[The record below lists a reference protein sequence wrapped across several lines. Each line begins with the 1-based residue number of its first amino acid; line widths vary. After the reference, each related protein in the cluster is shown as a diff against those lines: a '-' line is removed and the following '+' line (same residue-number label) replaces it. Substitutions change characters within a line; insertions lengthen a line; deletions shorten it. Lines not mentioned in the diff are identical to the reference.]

1 MMTWTDDYTKL
12 IQTWLKGN
20 QEAIAFIHT
29 AFTIAHTCDDLTDRD
44 KPVETATM
52 QQAFW
57 LALVEL
63 PRNRFYVE
71 HFALLNGCLQTAFLN
86 WQVANRLEEMHQPTA
101 THVAFIL
108 RSSYT
113 DLVTL
118 CAWILGGTDW
128 AVQVGMDSRLHASSE
143 GFDLY
148 QSRLTQEQRSLHI
161 VGGG

>member
-1 MMTWTDDYTKL
+1 MRWTDDYQGL
-12 IQTWLKGN
+12 MQTWLKGH
-20 QEAIAFIHT
+20 QEAILFIHT

-44 KPVETATM
+44 KTVETTTM
-52 QQAFW
+52 QEAFW

-86 WQVANRLEEMHQPTA
+86 WQVANRLEQMNQPNA
-101 THVAFIL
+101 KEVAFIL

-128 AVQVGMDSRLHASSE
+128 AVQVGTESRLHASQE
-143 GFDLY
+143 GFTLY
-148 QSRLTQEQRSLHI
+148 QDRLTTERRQPYV
-161 VGGG
+161 VGGV